1 MFSKTLNVTFLEYDI
16 LIMMNLLRAC
26 RPKQWI
32 KNLLIFAALI
42 FSQELFIADAFWH
55 AVGAFV
61 LFTIVSSSVYLI
73 NDIADKH
80 EDQLHPEKKK
90 RPIASGALAVSH
102 AWTAV
107 ILGLVVVCWFGYVY
121 YSPWLLA
128 VFGVYFV
135 INVLYSAY
143 LKRLVIIDLM
153 VVAGGFVLR
162 AIAGAVAIQVSISP
176 WLLAATFFAALFLV
190 LGKRR
195 HELMNLGE
203 NTTKHRKVLS
213 EYSREMLDSMLMI
226 VTSITIVMYVLYTM
240 APATIDRFGTQNLIF
255 TVVFV
260 IYGIFRTYYLIYQK
274 NEGGAPTEMLLR
286 DKPLQINIL
295 LWLIVVL
302 LLIY

>member
-1 MFSKTLNVTFLEYDI
+1 MIHLFL
-16 LIMMNLLRAC
+16 AC

-32 KNLLIFAALI
+32 KNILVFAALI
-42 FSQELFIADAFWH
+42 FSQELFITAAFWH

-73 NDIADKH
+73 NDIADKE
-80 EDQLHPEKKK
+80 EDRLHPDKKH
-90 RPIASGALAVSH
+90 RPIASGKLSVSV
-102 AWTAV
+102 AGGAV
-107 ILGLVVVCWFGYVY
+107 IIGLINVFLLSYLY
-121 YSPWLLA
+121 YSPWLLF
-128 VFGVYFV
+128 VFGLYF
-135 INVLYSAY
+135 IMNILYSAY

-153 VVAGGFVLR
+153 IVAAGFVLR

-195 HELMNLGE
+195 HELLNLGE
-203 NTTKHRKVLS
+203 DTVKHRKVLS
-213 EYSREMLDSMLMI
+213 EYSKEMLDSMLVI

-240 APATIDRFGTQNLIF
+240 APATIERFQTQNLIY

-260 IYGIFRTYYLIYQK
+260 VYGVFRTYYLIYQK
-274 NEGGAPTEMLLR
+274 NEGGAPTEMLLK

-295 LWLIVVL
+295 LWLIVVM